1 MAIRSFREAD
11 VAGKRVLLRVDFN
24 VPLDEGEIRDDT
36 RIQAALPTIR
46 ELLDRGA
53 GLILISH
60 LGRPKGEP
68 DPKFS
73 LAPVATRL
81 ESLLD
86 RPVDFVPDVV
96 GDNATR
102 AARELKPGQLILLE
116 NLRFEPGEEK
126 NDPEMAGKLAD
137 LADVFVNDAFG
148 AVHRAHAST
157 EGVAH
162 LLPSYAGRLLLAE
175 IEALQRLFESPREGY
190 VAILGG
196 AKVSDKIS
204 VLEQLVPRIETL
216 LIGGGMAN
224 TFLLEQRIEV
234 GKSLVETDALGDARR
249 VRDLATQSGTRVRLP
264 VDTVVAPD
272 IDSLE
277 TQTVSVSEV
286 TPAQAIFNI
295 GPLTI
300 ADFGQRIQAAKTIF
314 WNGPMGVFERPPFAN
329 GTTEI
334 ARAVAESD
342 AFSVI
347 GGGDSVAAVEAAGL
361 AGKISHISTGGGASL
376 EFVQGRTLPG
386 IEALRGHQ

>member
-286 TPAQAIFNI
+286 TPAQAIFDI

>member
-286 TPAQAIFNI
+286 TPAQAIFDI

-314 WNGPMGVFERPPFAN
+314 WNGPMGVFERPPFAK

>member
-1 MAIRSFREAD
+1 
-11 VAGKRVLLRVDFN
+11 
-24 VPLDEGEIRDDT
+24 
-36 RIQAALPTIR
+36 
-46 ELLDRGA
+46 
-53 GLILISH
+53 
-60 LGRPKGEP
+60 
-68 DPKFS
+68 
-73 LAPVATRL
+73 
-81 ESLLD
+81 
-86 RPVDFVPDVV
+86 
-96 GDNATR
+96 
-102 AARELKPGQLILLE
+102 
-116 NLRFEPGEEK
+116 
-126 NDPEMAGKLAD
+126 
-137 LADVFVNDAFG
+137 
-148 AVHRAHAST
+148 
-157 EGVAH
+157 
-162 LLPSYAGRLLLAE
+162 LLAE

-286 TPAQAIFNI
+286 TPAQAIFDI

-361 AGKISHISTGGGASL
+361 AGKISHNTTGGGASL